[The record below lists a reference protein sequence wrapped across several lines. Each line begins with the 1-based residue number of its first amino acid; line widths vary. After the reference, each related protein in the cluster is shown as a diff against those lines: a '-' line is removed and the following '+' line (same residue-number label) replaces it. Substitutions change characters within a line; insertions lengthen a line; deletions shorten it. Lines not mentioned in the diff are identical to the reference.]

1 MHAISM
7 NKAMRDESIIL
18 LKARNGNGIKNQPP
32 HECAILPSDKADD
45 DGDDDYGGGVIH
57 DVK

>member
-1 MHAISM
+1 M
-7 NKAMRDESIIL
+7 NKAVRDEAIIL
-18 LKARNGNGIKNQPP
+18 LEARDGNEVKNQPS